1 MQTWL
6 VTGANRGIGLGFV
19 RHLVSAGHHVI
30 ATARDLE
37 AAHDLRQLAQAHAE
51 QLRLVRLDIDDA
63 ASRAA
68 FAEALHDA
76 KVDVLINNAGVLLR
90 AGNLGELD
98 GDVLLENLRINAVD
112 VLLTTEAALATLRR
126 GQARTIV
133 HVSSMMGSIADNT
146 SGGHYAYRA
155 SKTALNSYTRSLA
168 QDLAGEGFCVV
179 AVHPGW
185 VQTDM
190 GGAGASIT
198 VDQSVAGL
206 LQVVQGLA
214 PADNGTF
221 RNWDGRTLAW

>member
-1 MQTWL
+1 MKTWL

-19 RHLVSAGHHVI
+19 RHLLAAGHRVI

-37 AAHDLRQLAQAHAE
+37 GADALRQLADNHPAH
-51 QLRLVRLDIDDA
+51 LRLLTLDIDDA
-63 ASRAA
+63 ASRAG
-68 FAEALHDA
+68 FAEALQDTA
-76 KVDVLINNAGVLLR
+76 VDVLINNAGVMLR
-90 AGNLGELD
+90 AEDLGALD
-98 GDVLLENLRINAVD
+98 GDVLLANLRINAVD
-112 VLLTTEAALATLRR
+112 VLLTTEAALPALRR
-126 GQARTIV
+126 GAARTVV

-168 QDLAGEGFCVV
+168 LDLAGDGFRVV

-198 VDQSVAGL
+198 VDQSVTGL
-206 LQVVQGLA
+206 LAVINGLEA
-214 PADNGTF
+214 ADNGTF